1 MPSYIRHLDFDSKRS
16 KTIVYSLGAFIVC
29 LEIFALIMMTIY

>member
-16 KTIVYSLGAFIVC
+16 KTAVYFLGAFIIC
-29 LEIFALIMMTIY
+29 LVIFALIMLTI